1 MALAT
6 SACPQGTH
14 KLDNNLVLRLE
25 NVSKAFILNPG
36 NANTNTTKKHNQA
49 SNLQLRPV
57 LDGLSLEIYEGE
69 FIAIVGPSGCG
80 KSTLLNIIAGL
91 DRPDSGKILVKG
103 EEKKNTD
110 RHRLVVFQ
118 ESAIFPWLTVWDNI
132 ELGLKIARAPIGHRR
147 SIVHHFINLVG
158 LSGFENSYI
167 HQLSG
172 GMKQRVAIARA
183 LALDPDILLMD
194 EPFAALDVHT
204 RALLQSE
211 LLKIHAETNKTI
223 VFVTHD
229 INEALLLGTRI
240 IVLSC
245 TNQNIIRDISLD
257 IQRPRNINSQRM
269 MELKREILDE
279 LRVNHQLAQ
288 EK

>member
-1 MALAT
+1 
-6 SACPQGTH
+6 
-14 KLDNNLVLRLE
+14 
-25 NVSKAFILNPG
+25 
-36 NANTNTTKKHNQA
+36 
-49 SNLQLRPV
+49 
-57 LDGLSLEIYEGE
+57 
-69 FIAIVGPSGCG
+69 
-80 KSTLLNIIAGL
+80 
-91 DRPDSGKILVKG
+91 
-103 EEKKNTD
+103 
-110 RHRLVVFQ
+110 
-118 ESAIFPWLTVWDNI
+118 
-132 ELGLKIARAPIGHRR
+132 
-147 SIVHHFINLVG
+147 LVG

-279 LRVNHQLAQ
+279 LRVNYQLAQ